1 VAVASGI
8 CDGMG
13 KASHFL
19 SFRFLSF
26 RLSIGYFTRGQY
38 RDEINSD
45 NPLGM
50 QGRMANV
57 YANLVRKVN
66 AAACEYLV
74 RRVYLNE

>member
-1 VAVASGI
+1 MNTRARLIS
-8 CDGMG
+8 
-13 KASHFL
+13 FL
-19 SFRFLSF
+19 
-26 RLSIGYFTRGQY
+26 LSIEYFTRGQY

-66 AAACEYLV
+66 AAAFEYLV
-74 RRVYLNE
+74 RRVPKRIASR